1 MSKSLT
7 ADRRN
12 RIAQILMKEG
22 SIKVGNLSERFG
34 VSTETIRKD
43 IIYLEEEGIATKS
56 HGGAIAKSDFVEIG
70 RAHV

>member
-43 IIYLEEEGIATKS
+43 IIYLE
-56 HGGAIAKSDFVEIG
+56 
-70 RAHV
+70 